1 MIDYFEEAKKLVRNN
16 MAYPK
21 LFKQEHFLIE
31 GMANRELNAD
41 RAQSIFEEYLRKNG
55 KVVYGTKLADKSRE
69 KYKQDHCAW
78 WPEIDPANTHQ
89 ALLINIQEIEKKD
102 HKCQPKYL
110 ETNSDYENQ
119 MTCAC
124 GKKLRVKYEVV
135 E

>member
-1 MIDYFEEAKKLVRNN
+1 MNIPKIFKPEDFDDEVEYEDDYWGVA
-16 MAYPK
+16 
-21 LFKQEHFLIE
+21 LFKK
-31 GMANRELNAD
+31 
-41 RAQSIFEEYLRKNG
+41 AQSIFEAWLKENG
-55 KVVYGTKLADKSRE
+55 KVVYGQRYPGARASSW
-69 KYKQDHCAW
+69 H
-78 WPEIDPANTHQ
+78 DPAEEINGPPSTHH